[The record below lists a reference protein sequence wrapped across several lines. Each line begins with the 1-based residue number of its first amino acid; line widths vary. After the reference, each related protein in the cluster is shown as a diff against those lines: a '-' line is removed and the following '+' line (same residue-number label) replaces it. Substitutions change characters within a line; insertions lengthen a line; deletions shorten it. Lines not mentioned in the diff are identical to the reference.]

1 MPDQLQLDNVSV
13 SYGSF
18 EAASEVSFSLQRGHI
33 GCLLGPS
40 GCGKT
45 TLLRAIAGFEPLT
58 SGAIRLNQREISSSH
73 MLLPTEQR
81 NVGMV
86 FQDFAL
92 FPHLNI
98 ARNVG
103 FGLEGK
109 SPVEHRERVAEM
121 LALVS
126 LEDAADAF
134 PHQLSGGQQQ
144 RVALARA
151 LAPNPELLLMDE
163 PFSSLDRDLREQ
175 LATEVRDMIKQ
186 AGVTAIL
193 VSHDQQEAFAM
204 SDQVTVM
211 SAGRVAQTDTPYA
224 LYHNPKNRFVAEF
237 VGQGSIISV
246 TADAHGVLAHGLGT
260 LSEAQLNGR
269 HDRPLGLLM
278 RPEDI
283 KFSAGSELQLKV
295 IKRAFRGAHFKY
307 DLALPDNQ
315 VVSCLTPSHIEVA
328 EGERLPVAFD
338 LQHLVIF
345 DLDE

>member
-1 MPDQLQLDNVSV
+1 MSDQLHLDKVSV

-18 EAASEVSFSLQRGHI
+18 EAARDVSFSLQRGHI

-58 SGAIRLNQREISSSH
+58 GGTIHLNQHEISSSLN
-73 MLLPTEQR
+73 LLPTEQR

-103 FGLEGK
+103 FGLKGK
-109 SPVEHRERVAEM
+109 SPIEQRERVAEM

-126 LEDAADAF
+126 LEDAAEAF
-134 PHQLSGGQQQ
+134 PHELSGGQQQ

-163 PFSSLDRDLREQ
+163 PFSSLDHDLREQ
-175 LATEVRDMIKQ
+175 LATEVRDMIKN

-211 SAGRVAQTDTPYA
+211 NAGRVAQTDTPYA

-237 VGQGSIISV
+237 IGQGSIISV
-246 TADAHGVLAHGLGT
+246 TANAHGVLAHGLGS
-260 LSEAQLNGR
+260 LSEVQLNGR
-269 HDRPLGLLM
+269 YGQSMDLLIRPD
-278 RPEDI
+278 DI
-283 KFSAGSELQLKV
+283 KFSAGSELQLQV
-295 IKRAFRGAHFKY
+295 IKRTFRGAHFQY

-315 VVSCLTPSHIEVA
+315 VVSCLTPSYIEVA
-328 EGERLPVAFD
+328 EGERLSVAVD
-338 LQHLVIF
+338 LQHLVVF